1 MLELLKGLALA
12 ILMVPVVMAIILG
25 LIWGLGEVFNIVSRL
40 GHRDNRPATKG
51 HSVR

>member
-12 ILMVPVVMAIILG
+12 ILMVPVVMAIILD

-40 GHRDNRPATKG
+40 GHRDNRQATKG